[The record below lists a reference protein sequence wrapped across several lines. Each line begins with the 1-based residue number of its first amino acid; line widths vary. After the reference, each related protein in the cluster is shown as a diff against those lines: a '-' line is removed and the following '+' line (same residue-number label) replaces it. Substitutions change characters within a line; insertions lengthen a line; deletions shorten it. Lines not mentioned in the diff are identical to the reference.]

1 MYTYIKYNIKG
12 KYVEFPEQL
21 KPRLYPNVGNS
32 YQDYLA
38 GKWVLLT
45 EDQLAFRTEHPD
57 ASVKEVF
64 EMNIQEPIIYERT
77 LEDAKN
83 EMKAMIEKYD
93 GSSDVNSF
101 YIQGMEVWLDKATR
115 TGLKLR
121 FEAEKAKKQLDTT
134 LWYNGIQFPLNLENA
149 FQMLYDIEI
158 YASACYDNTQRHLTE
173 VEKLETIEEVDKYD
187 YTTGYPEK
195 LNF

>member
-1 MYTYIKYNIKG
+1 
-12 KYVEFPEQL
+12 V
-21 KPRLYPNVGNS
+21 
-32 YQDYLA
+32 
-38 GKWVLLT
+38 
-45 EDQLAFRTEHPD
+45 FRTEHPD

-64 EMNIQEPIIYERT
+64 EMKIQEPIIYERT

-121 FEAEKAKKQLDTT
+121 FEAEKAKRQHDTT
-134 LWYNGIQFPLNLENA
+134 L
-149 FQMLYDIEI
+149 
-158 YASACYDNTQRHLTE
+158 
-173 VEKLETIEEVDKYD
+173 
-187 YTTGYPEK
+187 
-195 LNF
+195 

>member
-12 KYVEFPEQL
+12 KYVEFPEAL
-21 KPRLYPNVGNS
+21 DPELYNNIGET

-45 EDQLAFRTEHPD
+45 DAQLACRAEHPD
-57 ASVKEVF
+57 ASVKEIF
-64 EMNIQEPIIYERT
+64 EMKIQKPPIIERT
-77 LEDAKN
+77 LEDAKM
-83 EMKAMIEKYD
+83 EMKTTIEKYD
-93 GSSDVNSF
+93 SSPSVNSF

-121 FEAEKAKKQLDTT
+121 FEAEKAKEQTDTV
-134 LWYNGIQFPLNLENA
+134 LWYNGMQFPLIVQLAIE
-149 FQMLYDIEI
+149 MLYAIEI
-158 YASACYDNTQRHLTE
+158 YASMCYDNTQKHLAE
-173 VEKLETIEEVDKYD
+173 IDKLESIEEIDKYD